1 MKPEEAR
8 KWAELYT
15 AIADGK
21 TWQIQSS
28 AGEWNDAT
36 NGVHDPRGWS
46 IERLRIK
53 PEPQHET
60 LNGNWNQSFDPGM
73 TLRDYLAA
81 KALFGLIAEPPW
93 APGASSVCSRLCD
106 GTRDEA
112 LNFATAAYRLAD
124 AMLKA
129 RELP

>member
-1 MKPEEAR
+1 MS
-8 KWAELYT
+8 
-15 AIADGK
+15 DK
-21 TWQIQSS
+21 TGGS
-28 AGEWNDAT
+28 AFPCE
-36 NGVHDPRGWS
+36 
-46 IERLRIK
+46 
-53 PEPQHET
+53 QHET